1 MNVLVIIVSYNFM
14 PWIDRCLDSLR
25 QSQLKADVMVIDN
38 ASVDATVATVRKRYP
53 EVKLVVNKANLGFGR
68 ANNIGM
74 KYALDH
80 GYDGVLLLNED
91 AWVNPDVI
99 GHLSSLAVRHPEY
112 GILSPVH
119 LTGSGKT
126 LEHGFAT
133 YAHLQSTA
141 DLPDGEVVD
150 AGFIDAAIWYLPM
163 GSIRR
168 VGMFAPLFYHYGEDK
183 DYCNRMAF
191 HGLKVGYVPSV
202 FGFHDRENR
211 KVTRSGRSRAEWVYM
226 LSEYANVCYSLP
238 KAFAMS
244 VLATCKKVM
253 QSLVR
258 GHLRDA
264 CSFMAI
270 AFRLLGKTGAVIR
283 TRRDSVK
290 TPACPS

>member
-38 ASVDATVATVRKRYP
+38 ASADATVDTVRKRYP

-141 DLPDGEVVD
+141 DLP
-150 AGFIDAAIWYLPM
+150 
-163 GSIRR
+163 RR
-168 VGMFAPLFYHYGEDK
+168 
-183 DYCNRMAF
+183 
-191 HGLKVGYVPSV
+191 
-202 FGFHDRENR
+202 
-211 KVTRSGRSRAEWVYM
+211 
-226 LSEYANVCYSLP
+226 
-238 KAFAMS
+238 
-244 VLATCKKVM
+244 
-253 QSLVR
+253 
-258 GHLRDA
+258 
-264 CSFMAI
+264 
-270 AFRLLGKTGAVIR
+270 
-283 TRRDSVK
+283 
-290 TPACPS
+290 

>member
-25 QSQLKADVMVIDN
+25 QSQLKANVMVIDN
-38 ASVDATVATVRKRYP
+38 ASADATVDTVRKRYP

-133 YAHLQSTA
+133 
-141 DLPDGEVVD
+141 
-150 AGFIDAAIWYLPM
+150 
-163 GSIRR
+163 
-168 VGMFAPLFYHYGEDK
+168 
-183 DYCNRMAF
+183 
-191 HGLKVGYVPSV
+191 
-202 FGFHDRENR
+202 
-211 KVTRSGRSRAEWVYM
+211 
-226 LSEYANVCYSLP
+226 
-238 KAFAMS
+238 
-244 VLATCKKVM
+244 
-253 QSLVR
+253 
-258 GHLRDA
+258 
-264 CSFMAI
+264 
-270 AFRLLGKTGAVIR
+270 
-283 TRRDSVK
+283 
-290 TPACPS
+290 